1 MFNNFDLIK
10 QELIKYPL
18 YKQRGKQEVFLGI
31 KNTSTNKWVGFKI
44 IKELKRKKEFPYN
57 QEKLSEI
64 YDLALFYWCLY
75 FDELLKSNN
84 INFSSEYFNNIL
96 TQVYNF

>member
-44 IKELKRKKEFPYN
+44 IKDLKKNSLIIKKNY
-57 QEKLSEI
+57 
-64 YDLALFYWCLY
+64 
-75 FDELLKSNN
+75 LKFM
-84 INFSSEYFNNIL
+84 I
-96 TQVYNF
+96 

>member
-44 IKELKRKKEFPYN
+44 IKELKSKIELFLKKEDKEELK
-57 QEKLSEI
+57 EK
-64 YDLALFYWCLY
+64 
-75 FDELLKSNN
+75 FDEFIKIEENR
-84 INFSSEYFNNIL
+84 IDFNRIPL
-96 TQVYNF
+96 

>member
-44 IKELKRKKEFPYN
+44 IKELKRKKRIP
-57 QEKLSEI
+57 L
-64 YDLALFYWCLY
+64 
-75 FDELLKSNN
+75 
-84 INFSSEYFNNIL
+84 
-96 TQVYNF
+96 